1 MLLIM
6 AESVQ
11 IFFSFVILIIY
22 TGTLIN
28 KAHIGL
34 QDLLNRSIKFNII
47 EEKYFVISLVL
58 KDSTF
63 YLKLFYFVFS
73 ILGLFNISF
82 IVFLLADIFF
92 QVRMFEEIL
101 LSIWRPIRQIIL
113 LILVFFIVIYLFSII
128 IYYAFWEEYVIKAD
142 GADDIDI
149 CNSLMTCFS
158 TLFDLFF
165 KVDGG

>member
-1 MLLIM
+1 
-6 AESVQ
+6 
-11 IFFSFVILIIY
+11 
-22 TGTLIN
+22 
-28 KAHIGL
+28 
-34 QDLLNRSIKFNII
+34 
-47 EEKYFVISLVL
+47 
-58 KDSTF
+58 
-63 YLKLFYFVFS
+63 
-73 ILGLFNISF
+73 
-82 IVFLLADIFF
+82 
-92 QVRMFEEIL
+92 MFEEIL